1 MRKQSKNDEIMTTEI
16 TNYWTFF
23 CSPKKWEIDKFLSTN
38 VEYDLY
44 RVNDWYKNDVKPG
57 QLAVIKVGLDKR
69 NKTELQGRKK
79 LNAGIYAVVEIL
91 DIPKLSKEVSEFYID
106 SEEQGKEKFRVKI
119 RYLKNLLDKP
129 LLLETLKDSEIINQD
144 KYLIEGFQRSN
155 MPLKKEAF
163 KEIINLIDGGEEI
176 FSNIE
181 PEKTEDYEQI
191 KKLELK
197 YQNASPEVKYKISKT
212 IERGAISKE
221 FKKINNYK
229 CQVCDALGKN
239 QHSFYK
245 KNGNPYVEV
254 HHIMPVSNLTE
265 GSLGIVNLITVCANH
280 HRELHYGNVEI
291 IENTSSLLILS
302 INEEIIQIEKKSF
315 ASA

>member
-1 MRKQSKNDEIMTTEI
+1 MTTEI

-44 RVNDWYKNDVKPG
+44 SVNDWYKNDVKPG

-69 NKTELQGRKK
+69 NKNELQGKKK
-79 LNAGIYAVVEIL
+79 LKPGIYAVVEIL
-91 DIPKLSKEVSEFYID
+91 DIPKLSKEDSEFYID
-106 SEEQGKEKFRVKI
+106 SKEQDKEKLRVKI

-129 LLLETLKDSEIINQD
+129 LLLETLKESEIINQD

-155 MPLKKEAF
+155 MPLRKDAF
-163 KEIINLIDGGEEI
+163 KEIINLIDGGLEI

-191 KKLELK
+191 KNLELK
-197 YQNASPEVKYKISKT
+197 YLNASPEVKYKISKT

-221 FKKINNYK
+221 FKKINDYK
-229 CQVCDALGKN
+229 CQVCEALGK
-239 QHSFYK
+239 HPYSFCR

-254 HHIMPVSNLTE
+254 HHIMPVSNLSE

-291 IENTSSLLILS
+291 KENTSSLLILS
-302 INEEIIQIEKKSF
+302 IGKETIQIEKKSF
-315 ASA
+315 VNA